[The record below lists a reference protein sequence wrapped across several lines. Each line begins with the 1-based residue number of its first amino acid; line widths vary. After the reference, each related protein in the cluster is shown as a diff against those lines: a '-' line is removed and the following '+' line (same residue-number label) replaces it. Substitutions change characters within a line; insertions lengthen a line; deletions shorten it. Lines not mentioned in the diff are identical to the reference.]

1 MYIIYRRDC
10 YKLCLYWGVLLC
22 TITFPAVYYLVFVES
37 YSWDFVLFA
46 GLFFSIAYTL
56 YCLISYLRK
65 DLNYLVLRIDEDGLF
80 LCSKKDE
87 GSFLPWKRIRSVIF
101 VRDEYGS
108 KIIVRQHNKKTC
120 ELLLTHYC
128 FYLFRPKRA
137 IKAAYEYADNK
148 NKIMEVKDYL
158 EISYED
164 IMWKIS
170 HKKLKQHPKGWF
182 C

>member
-1 MYIIYRRDC
+1 M
-10 YKLCLYWGVLLC
+10 KLTIFFILLSLSLIQCLKG
-22 TITFPAVYYLVFVES
+22 P
-37 YSWDFVLFA
+37 
-46 GLFFSIAYTL
+46 
-56 YCLISYLRK
+56 
-65 DLNYLVLRIDEDGLF
+65 EDAT
-80 LCSKKDE
+80 K
-87 GSFLPWKRIRSVIF
+87 IIF

-108 KIIVRQHNKKTC
+108 KIIVRQHNKETC
-120 ELLLTHYC
+120 ELLLTHY
-128 FYLFRPKRA
+128 FYVFRPKSA

>member
-1 MYIIYRRDC
+1 MYIIERKDY
-10 YKLCLYWGVLLC
+10 YKFAIILGLISCSIISLAVFLL
-22 TITFPAVYYLVFVES
+22 TADGEDY
-37 YSWDFVLFA
+37 WDFKSFTS
-46 GLFFSIAYTL
+46 FTFSIAYTL
-56 YCLISYLRK
+56 YFTVKYLRREI
-65 DLNYLVLRIDEDGLF
+65 NYVVLRIDESGIF
-80 LCSKKDE
+80 LCSKKDD
-87 GSFLPWKRIRSVIF
+87 GSFIPWERIRYVIF

-108 KIIVRQHNKKTC
+108 KIIVRQHNKETC
-120 ELLLTHYC
+120 ELLLTHY
-128 FYLFRPKRA
+128 FYVFRPKSA